1 MEIAQLVLEAAAR
14 AERLGWRTITL
25 KRLQR
30 LAEGD
35 EKALPPDPATAPRSA
50 FGQSAHGGDCYR
62 REQKLRQAWRRPLP
76 NR

>member
-1 MEIAQLVLEAAAR
+1 MEIAQLILEAAAR

-25 KRLQR
+25 KRLRR

-50 FGQSAHGGDCYR
+50 FGQSAYGSDCYR
-62 REQKLRQAWRRPLP
+62 RERRRRQA
-76 NR
+76 